1 MTLLAGGVL
10 ILSSALVATP
20 AGASGDLSYQDTL
33 NALSAAGA
41 FDGALSSATHQDGST
56 TSALSSG
63 ETVSLPST
71 GAGALRVSDGSNQVD
86 LGLPLGT
93 SSSAGVEI
101 APSSTL
107 YTSSSHF
114 SVAATLT
121 TSEMRESVTLENSSA
136 PSSYSLPVTL
146 SPGEFL
152 ASNPDGTVSVMH
164 GFSGGS
170 ISVGTFEAPWAKDAT
185 GALVPTSSSVQGSTL
200 VQTVQTTSST
210 VFPVVADPIHE
221 VVRANAEA
229 IGHTAKDRRILLVGP
244 APHLVGRFA
253 RSRAIYVMESGVVDA
268 RVSLRSRCGL
278 RSSILYCSASERGMP

>member
-1 MTLLAGGVL
+1 M
-10 ILSSALVATP
+10 
-20 AGASGDLSYQDTL
+20 
-33 NALSAAGA
+33 
-41 FDGALSSATHQDGST
+41 
-56 TSALSSG
+56 
-63 ETVSLPST
+63 
-71 GAGALRVSDGSNQVD
+71 SDGSNQVD